1 MPNLKKLAYLLLP
14 ILALF
19 LLTACGKP
27 SHHPTNPNYG
37 IKKPKVVYKANRK
50 NLGKMVKKLN
60 GSPYVWAE
68 EGPKNFDCSGY
79 TYYMYGS
86 MGIELPRV
94 ARAQAKVGRYI
105 KPTELQYGDLIFFD
119 TTKKRNGKI
128 THVGMYLGDGWF
140 THASTTEYEVV
151 YSNLRTSKY
160 YKKRL
165 RICRRYLPDHKTKIA
180 AATPKVTPWKAV
192 QSLPAT
198 TATLAGTTA
207 AVQPTIPQAT
217 TQKPIVLA
225 QENTH
230 IDTSETALPNRP
242 LIDASTGTYYVQ
254 VGSFKG
260 RPKSTLLYNITRNGY
275 KYKMIRFPRNG
286 TQISKLLIGAYK
298 DKASALEVLP
308 KVRASIEKAAFIA
321 EIL

>member
-94 ARAQAKVGRYI
+94 ARAQAKVGKYI

-165 RICRRYLPDHKTKIA
+165 RICRRYLPDHKTKTQV
-180 AATPKVTPWKAV
+180 AATTPWKT
-192 QSLPAT
+192 QPLPIPAT
-198 TATLAGTTA
+198 TIPTPIPGTQTVA
-207 AVQPTIPQAT
+207 IS
-217 TQKPIVLA
+217 KPSI
-225 QENTH
+225 
-230 IDTSETALPNRP
+230 NRP
-242 LIDASTGTYYVQ
+242 VIDSTSSGTYYVQ
-254 VGSFKG
+254 VGSFTG
-260 RPKSTLLYNITRNGY
+260 RPNSALLYKITRNGY
-275 KYKMIRFPRNG
+275 KYKMIQFPRNG
-286 TQISKLLIGAYK
+286 TQISKLLIGPYK

-308 KVRASIEKAAFIA
+308 KVRASIEKTAFIA